1 MLRIAAAFCFALA
14 CVLLAVR
21 LTRQKNKV
29 TKGKSNTMMG
39 YLAVVFQFAGVMF
52 LLAVSI

>member
-21 LTRQKNKV
+21 LVREKSEV

-39 YLAVVFQFAGVMF
+39 YLALVFQFAGLMF
-52 LLAVSI
+52 LLAASI

>member
-21 LTRQKNKV
+21 LVREKSEV

-39 YLAVVFQFAGVMF
+39 YLAAFQFAGLMF
-52 LLAVSI
+52 LLAASI

>member
-1 MLRIAAAFCFALA
+1 MLRIVAAFCFALA

-21 LTRQKNKV
+21 LVREKSEV

-39 YLAVVFQFAGVMF
+39 YLAVVFQFAGLMF
-52 LLAVSI
+52 LLAASI